1 MITIFTP
8 TYNRAHLL
16 PALYESLKNQSYL
29 DFEWLIIDDGSTDNT
44 RDIVTKWIEDEEIS
58 IRYYYQENGGKHRA
72 INKGVGLANGNW
84 FFIVDSDDIL
94 TENALERASEW
105 MESVEEDETF
115 AGVSGMRKIGM
126 EAPHLNFDVLDISP
140 LMISNYT
147 RADKAEIFKTEIL
160 RAYPFPDVPGEMF
173 CAESLIWNRIGL
185 RYKIRYI
192 NEIIYI
198 CHYLED
204 GLTRKSLRLRRESP
218 TYASLNYKEQ
228 MENMPT
234 PKNKIRAA
242 INYWRFVWFT
252 NDYNKYRD
260 VPLWAYLLLPI
271 GILFMMKD
279 NKDLR

>member
-16 PALYESLKNQSYL
+16 PSLYESFKRQSYIA
-29 DFEWLIIDDGSTDNT
+29 FEWLIVDDGSTDGT
-44 RDIVTKWIEDEEIS
+44 RDIVTKWIEEGKLS
-58 IRYYYQENGGKHRA
+58 IRYYYQNNGGKHRA
-72 INKGVGLANGNW
+72 INKGVELAKGNW

-115 AGVSGMRKIGM
+115 AGVSGMRKIGR

-185 RYKIRYI
+185 RYKIRYV